1 VFIDEV
7 TIQVLAGDGGKGAV
21 TFRREKHVPRGGPDG
36 GDGGRGGSVVLETD
50 ANLSTLL
57 DFRPGKKYRADRGG
71 DGMSK
76 RQFGRDG
83 ADLILKVPPGTQ
95 AIDVATGDV
104 LADMDRH
111 PLRIVVAQGGRG
123 GRGNVHF
130 VSSVQ
135 QAPKF
140 AEHGEPGVIHD
151 IRLELKSLADVGLLG
166 FPNVGKSTLLAAVSA
181 ARPKIADYPFTTLV
195 PNLGLVRVDHV
206 HHFVLADVPGLIEG
220 ASEGSGLGIQFLKHL
235 ERTRLLLHLLDVS
248 GLSGR
253 DPLEDYRIINQELR
267 SFSPTLA
274 ELPQRVVLARADLV
288 ADRSLLSS
296 IRSHFEHLRVP
307 VHEISAV
314 TGEGVQDLLWATWQ
328 QLSSLTR
335 PEAVSTEPVRITLS
349 DQREDPKQFT
359 IEEAEDGVFVVRG
372 AYLERTVAMT
382 DLANDY
388 ALRRLQRQLERWGV
402 FRKLKALGAAEGNT
416 VRIRGIEF
424 DYIDDD
430 APEEPEE
437 AVPSV

>member
-1 VFIDEV
+1 MFIDEV

-36 GDGGRGGSVVLETD
+36 GDGGHGGSVVLETD

-76 RQFGRDG
+76 RQYGRDG
-83 ADLILKVPPGTQ
+83 SDLVLKVPPGTQ
-95 AIDVATGDV
+95 AIDVASGEV
-104 LADMDRH
+104 LADLDRH
-111 PLRIVVAQGGRG
+111 PMRVVIARGGRG

-140 AEHGEPGVIHD
+140 AEHGEPGIVHD

-220 ASEGSGLGIQFLKHL
+220 ASAGAGLGIQFLKHL

-253 DPLEDYRIINQELR
+253 DPLEDFRIINQELR
-267 SFSPTLA
+267 AFSPTLA
-274 ELPQRVVLARADLV
+274 ELPQRIVLSRADLV
-288 ADRSLLSS
+288 ADRTELAR
-296 IRSHFEHLRVP
+296 IHDHFTGLGIP

-328 QLSSLTR
+328 QLSTLSK
-335 PEAVSTEPVRITLS
+335 PDPVSTQPVRITLS
-349 DQREDPKQFT
+349 DQKEDPRQFT
-359 IEEAEDGVFVVRG
+359 ILRDADGVFVVQG
-372 AYLERTVAMT
+372 TYLERTVAMT
-382 DLANDY
+382 DLGNDY

-402 FRKLKALGAAEGNT
+402 FRKLKELGAAEGDT
-416 VRIRGIEF
+416 VRIRGLEF

-437 AVPSV
+437 TVPSV

>member
-1 VFIDEV
+1 MFIDEV
-7 TIQVLAGDGGKGAV
+7 TIQVLAGDGGNGAF

-83 ADLILKVPPGTQ
+83 VDLVLKVPPGTQ
-95 AIDVATGDV
+95 AIDVATGEV
-104 LADMDRH
+104 LADLDRH

-140 AEHGEPGVIHD
+140 AERGEPGVIHD

-220 ASEGSGLGIQFLKHL
+220 ASEGAGLGIQFLKHL

-253 DPLEDYRIINQELR
+253 DPLDDYRIINQELR

-274 ELPQRVVLARADLV
+274 DLPQRVVLSRSDLV
-288 ADRSLLSS
+288 ADRNQVLS
-296 IRSHFEHLRVP
+296 IRAHFEHLGVP

-328 QLSSLTR
+328 QLSTLMR
-335 PEAVSTEPVRITLS
+335 PEPVSAQPVRITLS

-359 IEEAEDGVFVVRG
+359 IEAGEAGVFVVRG

-382 DLANDY
+382 DLSNDY

-402 FRKLKALGAAEGNT
+402 FRKLKALGASEGDT

-437 AVPSV
+437 SLPSV